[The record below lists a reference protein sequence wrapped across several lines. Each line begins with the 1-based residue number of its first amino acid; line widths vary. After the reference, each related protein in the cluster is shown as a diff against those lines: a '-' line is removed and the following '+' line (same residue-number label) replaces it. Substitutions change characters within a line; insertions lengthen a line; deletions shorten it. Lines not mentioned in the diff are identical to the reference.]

1 MFRTIYCLC
10 MLLTTT
16 VVQAQRP
23 SPLLR
28 YKPETL
34 AAIDK
39 EYQKKVLPVFRKAC
53 FDCHSMETEYPW
65 FYQLP
70 KVKEFIDVR
79 ILEAR
84 EDVVM
89 KRSFPFTKI
98 HDPLRVLGTI
108 KHVVAADIMPRFEYQ
123 IIFWRAFLSP
133 EEKQAI
139 LDWTDR
145 GISGLSADLV
155 SKATKATKSK

>member
-1 MFRTIYCLC
+1 MNIKTCILAVA
-10 MLLTTT
+10 LLP
-16 VVQAQRP
+16 VPVKAQRP

-34 AAIDK
+34 ADIDK
-39 EYQKKVLPVFRKAC
+39 EYRAKVLPVFKKAC
-53 FDCHSMETEYPW
+53 FDCHSMETDYPW
-65 FYQLP
+65 FYRIP

-79 ILEAR
+79 IVEAR

-89 KRSFPFTKI
+89 KRSFPYTKI
-98 HDPLRVLGTI
+98 HDPLRVLATI
-108 KHVVAADIMPRFEYQ
+108 KHVVAGDIMPRFEYQ
-123 IIFWRAFLSP
+123 IVFWRAFLSP

-145 GISGLSADLV
+145 GIAGLSADL
-155 SKATKATKSK
+155 SSAASAK